1 MYLYMHTFYIC
12 IYVYAKNHQL
22 VIMKLIRFVFASL
35 IFENF
40 NKTNE
45 KKKHNPV
52 NEIHQ
57 NDNKR
62 VYIKLQTPCFT

>member
-1 MYLYMHTFYIC
+1 MHTFYIC

-35 IFENF
+35 IFKKF
-40 NKTNE
+40 NKQM
-45 KKKHNPV
+45 KKNKHNPV
-52 NEIHQ
+52 NEIYQ

-62 VYIKLQTPCFT
+62 VHIKLKTPCFT

>member
-45 KKKHNPV
+45 KKKTQSG
-52 NEIHQ
+52 E
-57 NDNKR
+57 
-62 VYIKLQTPCFT
+62 